1 MLKTFLLLVG
11 YCFIIAKCQSIS
23 DQEFQSQIY
32 VRQSGVI
39 NYVDTVENSDRVVL
53 FLHGNPT
60 SSYLWRNVI
69 PHVSPIARCIAPDLI
84 GMGKSS
90 KIEGSLYT
98 FQVQY
103 KFLSRWID
111 SMNLP
116 KKVAV
121 GAFFSSCSINT
132 LMSKFGVSI
141 IQFMFSQMNS
151 SRVINLVVHDW
162 GSGLGFHWANLNRNR
177 VASITY
183 MEGIVGPFE
192 SWEAGPPGLQTLR
205 FYRSYEGEESVLQNN
220 SFVDLMSGA
229 IIRQLTDEEWEV
241 YREPYLEPGES
252 RRPTLTWPRE
262 IPIASEGPADVVKF
276 ATDWNGFLSRS
287 YNIPKLFIDAVPGVL
302 SPYMRKIVKD
312 WPNQSTV
319 RVRGLHFIQEDSPD
333 NIGIAI
339 RHFLRNNVIDSEI

>member
-116 KKVAV
+116 KK
-121 GAFFSSCSINT
+121 
-132 LMSKFGVSI
+132 
-141 IQFMFSQMNS
+141 
-151 SRVINLVVHDW
+151 INLVVHDW

>member
-1 MLKTFLLLVG
+1 MMKKFLLLLG
-11 YCFIIAKCQSIS
+11 YCFVIAKCQSIS
-23 DQEFQSQIY
+23 ELESQSQIY

-69 PHVSPIARCIAPDLI
+69 PHVSPIARCLAPDLI

-116 KKVAV
+116 KK
-121 GAFFSSCSINT
+121 
-132 LMSKFGVSI
+132 
-141 IQFMFSQMNS
+141 
-151 SRVINLVVHDW
+151 INLVVHDW
-162 GSGLGFHWANLNRNR
+162 GSGLGFHWANLNRDR

-192 SWEAGPPGLQTLR
+192 SWEAGPPGIQPLR
-205 FYRSYEGEESVLQNN
+205 FYRSYDGEESVLQNN
-220 SFVDLMSGA
+220 SFVNIWLSEG

-262 IPIASEGPADVVKF
+262 IPIASDGPADVVKF

-287 YNIPKLFIDAVPGVL
+287 YNIPKLFIDAVPGGL
-302 SPYMRKIVKD
+302 SPYMREIVKD

-319 RVRGLHFIQEDSPD
+319 RVRGIHFIQEDSPD
-333 NIGIAI
+333 HVGIAI
-339 RHFLRNNVIDSEI
+339 RHFLRNKVLDPE

>member
-1 MLKTFLLLVG
+1 MMLYGRSRYLLKESSQTQHDSQMKKLLLLVG

-23 DQEFQSQIY
+23 ELESQSQIY

-98 FQVQY
+98 FQVHY
-103 KFLSRWID
+103 KFFSRWID

-116 KKVAV
+116 KK
-121 GAFFSSCSINT
+121 
-132 LMSKFGVSI
+132 
-141 IQFMFSQMNS
+141 
-151 SRVINLVVHDW
+151 INLVVHDW

-183 MEGIVGPFE
+183 MEGFVGPFE
-192 SWEAGPPGLQTLR
+192 SWEAAPPGLQIIR
-205 FYRSYEGEESVLQNN
+205 SYRSYDGEESVLQNN
-220 SFVDLMSGA
+220 SFVNTLLREA